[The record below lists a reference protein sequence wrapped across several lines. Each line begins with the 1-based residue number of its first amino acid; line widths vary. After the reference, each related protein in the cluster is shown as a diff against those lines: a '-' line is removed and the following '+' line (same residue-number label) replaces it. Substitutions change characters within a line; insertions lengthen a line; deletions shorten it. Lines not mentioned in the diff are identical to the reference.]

1 MFRKLQNVASNRKVQ
16 KLGAVFMCMM
26 ICCAT
31 LVPMAFAVDGTATV
45 SEPTYKEAATLVYE
59 EVHNVINFSNIL
71 DIILVGLGGMA
82 TLYLLWWGIRKVI
95 KMLKS
100 GLNGKLKA

>member
-1 MFRKLQNVASNRKVQ
+1 MESKLQKVASNPMVR
-16 KLGAVFMCMM
+16 KLGAGLMCMM
-26 ICCAT
+26 ICCT
-31 LVPMAFAVDGTATV
+31 MLVPFASAAEAV
-45 SEPTYKEAATLVYE
+45 SEPTYQEAATQVYNS
-59 EVHNVINFSNIL
+59 VHEVINFNNIL
-71 DIILVGLGGMA
+71 AIIGVGIGGMA

>member
-31 LVPMAFAVDGTATV
+31 LVPMAFAVDGTAV
-45 SEPTYKEAATLVYE
+45 SEPSYQEAATQVYGA
-59 EVHNVINFSNIL
+59 VHEVINFNNIL

-95 KMLKS
+95 RMLKS

>member
-31 LVPMAFAVDGTATV
+31 LMPMAFAVDGAAV
-45 SEPTYKEAATLVYE
+45 SEPSYQEAATTIYDS
-59 EVHNVINFSNIL
+59 VHAVINFNNIL
-71 DIILVGLGGMA
+71 AILGVGIGGMS
-82 TLYLLWWGIRKVI
+82 TLYLLWWGVRKVI

>member
-1 MFRKLQNVASNRKVQ
+1 MFKKLQNVATNPKVR
-16 KLGAVFMCMM
+16 KLGAVIMCLM
-26 ICCAT
+26 ICCT
-31 LVPMAFAVDGTATV
+31 MLVPMASAEAV
-45 SEPTYKEAATLVYE
+45 SEPSYAEAATTVYDS
-59 EVHNVINFSNIL
+59 VHQVINFNNIL
-71 DIILVGLGGMA
+71 AIIGVGIGGMA

>member
-1 MFRKLQNVASNRKVQ
+1 MRAKLQKVANNPMVR
-16 KLGAVFMCMM
+16 KLGAVIMSLM
-26 ICCAT
+26 ICCT
-31 LVPMAFAVDGTATV
+31 MLVPMASAEAV
-45 SEPTYKEAATLVYE
+45 SEPSYAEAASTVYDS
-59 EVHNVINFSNIL
+59 VHQVINFNNIL
-71 DIILVGLGGMA
+71 AIIGVGIGGMA

>member
-1 MFRKLQNVASNRKVQ
+1 MRAKLQKVANNPMVR
-16 KLGAVFMCMM
+16 KLGAVIMSLM
-26 ICCAT
+26 ICCT
-31 LVPMAFAVDGTATV
+31 MLVPMASAAEPV
-45 SEPTYKEAATLVYE
+45 SEPSYAEAASTVYDS
-59 EVHNVINFSNIL
+59 VHQVINFNNIL
-71 DIILVGLGGMA
+71 AIIGVGIGGMA

>member
-1 MFRKLQNVASNRKVQ
+1 MFRKIQNVASNRKVQ

-26 ICCAT
+26 ICCCT
-31 LVPMAFAVDGTATV
+31 LVPMAFAVDV
-45 SEPTYKEAATLVYE
+45 SEPTYAEAATQVYNAVH
-59 EVHNVINFSNIL
+59 EVVNFNNIL
-71 DIILVGLGGMA
+71 SIIGVGIGGMA

>member
-1 MFRKLQNVASNRKVQ
+1 MKKAMQKVASNPMVK
-16 KLGAVFMCMM
+16 KLGVGFMCLM
-26 ICCAT
+26 ICCSM
-31 LVPMAFAVDGTATV
+31 LMPMASAAEAV
-45 SEPTYKEAATLVYE
+45 SEPSYAEAATQVYDS
-59 EVHNVINFSNIL
+59 VHQVINFNNIL
-71 DIILVGLGGMA
+71 AIIGVGIGGMA

>member
-1 MFRKLQNVASNRKVQ
+1 MFRKLQNVASKPMVK
-16 KLGAVFMCMM
+16 KLGAVFMCLM
-26 ICCAT
+26 ICCSAIM
-31 LVPMAFAVDGTATV
+31 PMCFAADV
-45 SEPTYKEAATLVYE
+45 SEPSYAEAATTIYE
-59 EVHNVINFSNIL
+59 SVHNVVNFNNIL
-71 DIILVGLGGMA
+71 AILGVGIGGMA